1 MVCYFGMVFGY
12 EYIFFFIGYRR
23 YSYKDYFR
31 KLVLGNECNSF
42 IIVCYKYF
50 NFFNFIKN

>member
-1 MVCYFGMVFGY
+1 MVCYFGMVLGY

-31 KLVLGNECNSF
+31 KLVLGNKCNSF